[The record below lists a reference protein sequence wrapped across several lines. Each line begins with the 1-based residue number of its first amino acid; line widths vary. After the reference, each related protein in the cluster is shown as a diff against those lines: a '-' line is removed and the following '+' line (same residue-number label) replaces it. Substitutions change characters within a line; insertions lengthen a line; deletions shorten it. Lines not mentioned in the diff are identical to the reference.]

1 MVLRQS
7 SPSLVGGM
15 QGAQAFLWVL
25 LNWHEG
31 AVRADQLPEAQGWKE
46 GAEDE
51 D

>member
-7 SPSLVGGM
+7 SPSLGGGM
-15 QGAQAFLWVL
+15 QGAQALLWVL

-46 GAEDE
+46 EAED
-51 D
+51 